1 MIVCALCVRLQSSC
15 TVTLRA
21 LSIINDELVRHQ
33 LRMIDAPISANDDI
47 AWKQWASMHSK
58 RAPHFE
64 MPDVLT
70 PSSAHVLG
78 AVGHVPHV
86 PSTALA
92 ATVPA
97 RSGPA
102 ASDARGGDAAVA
114 FHSVG
119 LGVAHGTRARSSA
132 AQGGAAGM
140 GPVPVL
146 PGKAAFR
153 IEYVTHGDADS
164 EDRGEAVAASVS
176 SASGVP
182 CRLLAHV
189 SGSGRTRCI
198 SLCCDEGACLRLYNA
213 ARHGSLTLCCSGV
226 EITAVEIPQHRVVK
240 TAEIARGGTSSKMR
254 SHAGKQDGDDVA
266 SESLVGAQ
274 DAIAA
279 FDEDAIVLLKDAF
292 DASAAHD
299 LLPFGAVSTVCHTI
313 GYDVPPP
320 ALQKRYSRTDAGLTF
335 AQLLR
340 VIAHNRSRRRVGH
353 SDTTPAVGASVSS
366 LDAIFTRFARDGA
379 IPAMDCVAAVR
390 AAGLPTSS
398 AEV

>member
-1 MIVCALCVRLQSSC
+1 M
-15 TVTLRA
+15 TLRA
-21 LSIINDELVRHQ
+21 LSIISDELVRHQ

-58 RAPHFE
+58 LAPHFE

-102 ASDARGGDAAVA
+102 ASDASGGDAAVA

-176 SASGVP
+176 PPPVYVAGCWHMSVVQGE
-182 CRLLAHV
+182 LA
-189 SGSGRTRCI
+189 
-198 SLCCDEGACLRLYNA
+198 
-213 ARHGSLTLCCSGV
+213 
-226 EITAVEIPQHRVVK
+226 
-240 TAEIARGGTSSKMR
+240 
-254 SHAGKQDGDDVA
+254 
-266 SESLVGAQ
+266 
-274 DAIAA
+274 
-279 FDEDAIVLLKDAF
+279 
-292 DASAAHD
+292 ASAC
-299 LLPFGAVSTVCHTI
+299 AVMKELVCDCTMRL
-313 GYDVPPP
+313 GMDP
-320 ALQKRYSRTDAGLTF
+320 
-335 AQLLR
+335 LR
-340 VIAHNRSRRRVGH
+340 CA
-353 SDTTPAVGASVSS
+353 
-366 LDAIFTRFARDGA
+366 
-379 IPAMDCVAAVR
+379 AAVLR
-390 AAGLPTSS
+390 SPL
-398 AEV
+398 